1 MNWRIEL
8 EPYLN
13 SLASEH
19 QAAFSSSL
27 TPNCKPMLGV
37 RLPQLRKIAREIAKE
52 DYRGFL
58 AECQDTYFEYEI
70 LQAYV
75 LGYAKDEIDVILSC
89 ADCFLPKIKDWAVCD
104 SFCQSFTIAR
114 EYPERVFDWLMGYA
128 EKEEEFLQRVAA
140 VLLMSHFLVPEY
152 IHKVFEVLDTLRFDG
167 YYAKMGVAWCV
178 ATAYAKFPK
187 ETGAYLADNRL
198 QDWTYNKAI
207 QKMCESYR
215 VEEEEKAYWRTRK
228 RKYKEEKSK
237 CFLCC

>member
-1 MNWRIEL
+1 MDWRIEL
-8 EPYLN
+8 EPYLR

-19 QAAFSSSL
+19 QASFGSLL

-37 RLPQLRKIAREIAKE
+37 RLPQLRKIAKEIARE

-58 AECQDTYFEYEI
+58 EACPDTYFEYEM

-75 LGYAKDEIDVILSC
+75 LGYAKDAIDVILSY
-89 ADCFLPKIKDWAVCD
+89 ADCFLPKIGDWAVSD
-104 SFCQSFTIAR
+104 SFCQNFTIAR
-114 EYPERVFDWLMGYA
+114 KYPERVFDWLMGYA
-128 EKEEEFLQRVAA
+128 KKEGEFLQRVVA

-152 IHKVFEVLDTLRFDG
+152 INQVLAVMDVLQYDG
-167 YYAKMGVAWCV
+167 YYTKMGVAWCV

-198 QDWTYNKAI
+198 RDWTYNKAI

-215 VEEEEKAYWRTRK
+215 ISDADKAYWKARK
-228 RKYKEEKSK
+228 RKQEK
-237 CFLCC
+237 

>member
-1 MNWRIEL
+1 MDWNIEL
-8 EPYLN
+8 ESYLK

-19 QAAFSSSL
+19 QASFSSSL

-37 RLPQLRKIAREIAKE
+37 RLPQLRKIAKKIAGE
-52 DYRGFL
+52 DYRTFL
-58 AECQDTYFEYEI
+58 EECPDTYFEYEI

-75 LGYAKDEIDVILSC
+75 LGYAKDDIGTILSC
-89 ADCFLPKIKDWAVCD
+89 ADCFLPKIKDWAVSD

-114 EYPERVFDWLMGYA
+114 KYPERVFEWLLGYA
-128 EKEEEFLQRVAA
+128 KREEEFFQRVAA

-152 IHKVFEVLDTLRFDG
+152 NHKVFAVLDTLQFDG
-167 YYAKMGVAWCV
+167 YYTKMGVAWCV

-228 RKYKEEKSK
+228 RRQK
-237 CFLCC
+237 CKAGDCTR